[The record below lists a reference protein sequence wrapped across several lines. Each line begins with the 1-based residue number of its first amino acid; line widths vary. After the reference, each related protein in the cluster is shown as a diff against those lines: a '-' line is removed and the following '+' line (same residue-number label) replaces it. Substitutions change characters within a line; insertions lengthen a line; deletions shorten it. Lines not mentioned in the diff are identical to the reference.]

1 MKKGYLA
8 LLSATIILTVAS
20 STFTSSAMPKKASVH
35 QTQKPMTT
43 EMTFEGRE
51 NFRKVLKISDQDV
64 INLVAKEKNI
74 KPEEVKFLD
83 AQTLKDKAVVI
94 KQENLRLSGG
104 SVAPIKEADLI
115 KYDIVKL
122 DRVYLK
128 NFQYIEFEGKKRL
141 VADYMSPIGYLSIDR
156 DIQDLRPSMAYEING
171 NILRRYWIEKYKEG
185 DKAALTSETSVL
197 SGTWYKAFLTGV
209 KDGDNFFISPEK
221 RDQLKLET
229 REGIVA
235 GIRIVK

>member
-1 MKKGYLA
+1 MKKRYLA
-8 LLSATIILTVAS
+8 LLSASLILAISS
-20 STFTSSAMPKKASVH
+20 STFVSEAMPIKTSEY

-43 EMTFEGRE
+43 EMTLEGRE
-51 NFRKVLKISDQDV
+51 GFRRVLNISDQDV
-64 INLVAKEKNI
+64 ITLVAKEKNI

-104 SVAPIKEADLI
+104 SIAPIKETDLI
-115 KYDIVKL
+115 KYDILKI
-122 DRVYLK
+122 DKVYLK
-128 NFQYIEFEGKKRL
+128 NFKYIEFEGKKRL
-141 VADYMSPIGYLSIDR
+141 VADYMSTIGYLSEYRETVDS
-156 DIQDLRPSMAYEING
+156 RPYMAYEING

-185 DKAALTSETSVL
+185 DKPALTSETSVL

-209 KDGDNFFISPEK
+209 KDGDNFFISPQK

-229 REGIVA
+229 RDGIVA
-235 GIRIVK
+235 GIRITK